1 MRELETKRLVLRKL
15 RADDAESIFRN
26 WASDSEVTKYVTW
39 NVHKDINE
47 TKAILDM
54 WLAEYDNDN
63 CYRYGIVNKAD
74 GELIGIID
82 VVGYHHGNPVIGYSS
97 CRGYWGNGFM
107 TEALGAVMK
116 ELEHDGFTELV
127 IEAAENIASNRVI
140 EKNGFKLVGKRQD
153 RISEMKPQVVTIN
166 SYRYYVEKQIQWGCD
181 EMQKFH
187 HSLSAY
193 QNFVEIAVQHI
204 VKKSKQ

>member
-26 WASDSEVTKYVTW
+26 WASDSKVTKYVTW

-127 IEAAENIASNRVI
+127 IEAAAENIASNRVI

-166 SYRYYVEKQIQWGCD
+166 SYRYYVEKQIQ
-181 EMQKFH
+181 
-187 HSLSAY
+187 
-193 QNFVEIAVQHI
+193 
-204 VKKSKQ
+204 